1 MNKYSV
7 LKSNIGF
14 SFVIYI
20 LILAGFG
27 LSVLYKV
34 HPKFL
39 YLISIIQFIPI
50 TFSYIYYR
58 TNYFK
63 NLSEDSFVKIIKSL
77 YYMAILLIPFL
88 TGFFLNTTIYRFDI
102 LNEYTLKMILSFS
115 YTWIYL
121 GSIKNLLFSNK
132 NRLDNDVSQNIIF
145 VLAMV
150 LILAFAY
157 PKFTSIVNYCFKL
170 ISDINFMNISI
181 AIIMLCATLSM
192 LSFSYHSLLKDDKI
206 KNDVKNNGEMFFI
219 STILSIFSIVSLYL
233 FSIIFPNLK
242 NISYDFS
249 LEVLVN
255 FLFVNIS
262 IVFML
267 IFLFTTVYAL
277 YFLLKGCKSSLKIL
291 NFDIFK

>member
-1 MNKYSV
+1 
-7 LKSNIGF
+7 
-14 SFVIYI
+14 
-20 LILAGFG
+20 
-27 LSVLYKV
+27 
-34 HPKFL
+34 
-39 YLISIIQFIPI
+39 
-50 TFSYIYYR
+50 
-58 TNYFK
+58 
-63 NLSEDSFVKIIKSL
+63 
-77 YYMAILLIPFL
+77 
-88 TGFFLNTTIYRFDI
+88 
-102 LNEYTLKMILSFS
+102 
-115 YTWIYL
+115 
-121 GSIKNLLFSNK
+121 
-132 NRLDNDVSQNIIF
+132 
-145 VLAMV
+145 
-150 LILAFAY
+150 
-157 PKFTSIVNYCFKL
+157 
-170 ISDINFMNISI
+170 MNISI